1 VVAVIVGSLSLV
13 GVVRAAVGALG
24 AGDAAPAGV
33 TGYRRTVVTTILR
46 AMSDVKA
53 PAADPL
59 DAWVERGAEP
69 GVAPD
74 PTEGLRALLNTDD
87 RFHGVDRLRG
97 TGPAA
102 LVEARDALRGYLGGD
117 AAALGALAARYPLVV
132 APAGGAT
139 GGGASGGGAPGGL
152 ALVPAPGSDGDA
164 VLVAGVL
171 AALHCAVAT
180 GEWARLKACAN
191 PDCQWVYFDASR
203 NRSGRWCSMDECGD
217 VMKARAYRRRARA
230 GAAPA

>member
-1 VVAVIVGSLSLV
+1 MSAVKT
-13 GVVRAAVGALG
+13 LG
-24 AGDAAPAGV
+24 
-33 TGYRRTVVTTILR
+33 
-46 AMSDVKA
+46 
-53 PAADPL
+53 ADPL
-59 DAWVERGAEP
+59 DAWVTRGAEP

-74 PTEGLRALLNTDD
+74 ATEGLRALLNTDD

-102 LVEARDALRGYLGGD
+102 LVEARDALRGYLGGGD
-117 AAALGALAARYPLVV
+117 GAALGDLAARYPLVV
-132 APAGGAT
+132 APAGA
-139 GGGASGGGAPGGL
+139 GGL
-152 ALVPAPGSDGDA
+152 ALVPAPGADPDA
-164 VLVAGVL
+164 ALVAGVL
-171 AALHCAVAT
+171 AALHRAVAT

-191 PDCQWVYFDASR
+191 PDCQWVYHDGSR